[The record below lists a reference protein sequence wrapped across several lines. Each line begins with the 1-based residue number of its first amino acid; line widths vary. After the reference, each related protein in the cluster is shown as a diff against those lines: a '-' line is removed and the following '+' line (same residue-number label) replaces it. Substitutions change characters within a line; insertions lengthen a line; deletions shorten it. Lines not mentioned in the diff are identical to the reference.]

1 MIYFGLSLHTS
12 YLAGN
17 NYINFGIS
25 GLLELPANLVG
36 QLSLTKV
43 GRRLTLS
50 VSMIACGVVLF
61 ATLFV
66 QEGKLSIFV
75 LHHIIIPY
83 FIG

>member
-1 MIYFGLSLHTS
+1 MIYFGLSLNTS
-12 YLAGN
+12 DLAGN

-36 QLSLTKV
+36 QLFLTKV

-50 VSMIACGVVLF
+50 VSMIACGLVLF

-66 QEGKLSIFV
+66 QEGKLSTLV
-75 LHHIIIPY
+75 LQRIIVP
-83 FIG
+83 